1 VNRLIS
7 TDLKIKGKE
16 QPDDEESQVSSTAK
30 DLLVKNSP
38 VKGSPVKDL
47 PAEGSPGEDLPV
59 EASAVEHSPA
69 VDEHKLSLTM
79 SLD

>member
-16 QPDDEESQVSSTAK
+16 QPDDEESQASSTAK
-30 DLLVKNSP
+30 DLLVKHSP

-47 PAEGSPGEDLPV
+47 PAEGSPV